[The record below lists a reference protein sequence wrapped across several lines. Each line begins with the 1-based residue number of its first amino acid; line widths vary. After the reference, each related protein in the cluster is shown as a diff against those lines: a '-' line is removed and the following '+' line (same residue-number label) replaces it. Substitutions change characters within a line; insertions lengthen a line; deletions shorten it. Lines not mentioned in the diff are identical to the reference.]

1 MQISTS
7 TISAISFVAVA
18 LLSLHV
24 SAQSDCQQVVVGLA
38 PCLQYIEGNATSPSS
53 GCCTQLAT
61 MVKTQPQCLCQVLNG
76 EGSSFGVNV
85 NQTLALALP
94 KACNAHTPSLSLCK
108 ATSPTG
114 SPEISPS
121 TPSGDR
127 YSRSS
132 PCGDSSGG
140 YSLKLQ
146 PYSLLFT
153 LSECTHFVIC
163 HNIQLHFIN

>member
-1 MQISTS
+1 MQISAS
-7 TISAISFVAVA
+7 TISAIIVVAVA

-24 SAQSDCQQVVVGLA
+24 ISAQSDCEQVVVGLA

-61 MVKTQPQCLCQVLNG
+61 IVKTQPQCLCHVLNG
-76 EGSSFGVNV
+76 EGSSFGVNI

-94 KACNAHTPSLSLCK
+94 TACNAHTPFLTLCK

-121 TPSGDR
+121 IPSGDR
-127 YSRSS
+127 YSRFS
-132 PCGDSSGG
+132 PNGD
-140 YSLKLQ
+140 SLKLQ

-153 LSECTHFVIC
+153 LNVATLSYVTIFSSI
-163 HNIQLHFIN
+163 L